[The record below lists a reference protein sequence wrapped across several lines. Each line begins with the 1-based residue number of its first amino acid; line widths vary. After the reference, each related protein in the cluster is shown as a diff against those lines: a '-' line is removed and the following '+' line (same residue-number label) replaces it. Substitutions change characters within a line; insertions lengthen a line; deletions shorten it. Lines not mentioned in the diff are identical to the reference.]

1 MPTQRLVLSVRGM
14 TCASCGLT
22 IERVLRRQDGV
33 LEARANSIDR
43 RVTILYDPGRIEWAS
58 LVSAIQRLGYRVPD
72 EEIRDV

>member
-22 IERVLRRQDGV
+22 IERVLCRQDGV
-33 LEARANSIDR
+33 IEARANSIDR
-43 RVTILYDPGRIEWAS
+43 RVTIVYDPERIERAS